1 MPTDRPSPAFSG
13 DIDPFDRR
21 DHAPRLWDRPVEGG
35 TFRRRIVVREIDDR
49 SATGEL
55 EDDFHHFRVDLHH
68 DGVTVLGIDGS
79 GMRGPWTTCMDA
91 GEPLRAIE
99 GLALSTH
106 PTVLAG
112 ADARSNCT
120 HLFDLA
126 GLVITHAARGLDGH
140 DGADRRYDIAI
151 TDDETGA
158 RRVTLWRD
166 GAATLLWQLRDGEI
180 GWPDEWVGAPLRA
193 RFIPWACDRFAGD
206 DDAAEA
212 AIVLR
217 RAIDISRGR
226 AMDLDCME
234 TAEPLLSMMD
244 GICHSMTAANA
255 PVAIR
260 SKGSARDFSDHAA
273 LLLGDF
279 DSRRP

>member
-1 MPTDRPSPAFSG
+1 MPTDRPPPAFSG
-13 DIDPFDRR
+13 DIDPFDRSE
-21 DHAPRLWDRPVEGG
+21 HTPRLWDRPTDDG
-35 TFRRRIVVREIDDR
+35 TFRRRIVVRVIDDG

-68 DGVTVLGIDGS
+68 DRATVLRIDGS
-79 GMRGPWTTCMDA
+79 GIRGPWTTCMDA

-99 GLALSTH
+99 GRALSTH

-112 ADARSNCT
+112 VDARSNCT

-126 GLVITHAARGLDGH
+126 GLVITHAARGDR
-140 DGADRRYDIAI
+140 ADRRYDIAL
-151 TDDETGA
+151 TDADRHRSA
-158 RRVTLWRD
+158 ALWRD
-166 GAATLLWQLRDGEI
+166 GAIALDWQLTDGEI
-180 GWPDEWVGAPLRA
+180 SAPADWVGAPLRTK
-193 RFIPWACDRFAGD
+193 FIPWACDRFAGD

-226 AMDLDCME
+226 EMDLDGMA
-234 TAEPLLSMMD
+234 TAEPLLPMMD
-244 GICHSMTAANA
+244 GICYSMTAANA

-260 SKGSARDFSDHAA
+260 SKGSARDFSDHPA

-279 DSRRP
+279 DSRRS